1 MSELCRIAVVQMRSD
16 TDKKKNLAQ
25 SKDYIE
31 EASNKNEEIIRFQE
45 FPLGFSP

>member
-1 MSELCRIAVVQMRSD
+1 MSELCRIAVVQMKSD

-31 EASNKNEEIIRFQE
+31 EARC
-45 FPLGFSP
+45 